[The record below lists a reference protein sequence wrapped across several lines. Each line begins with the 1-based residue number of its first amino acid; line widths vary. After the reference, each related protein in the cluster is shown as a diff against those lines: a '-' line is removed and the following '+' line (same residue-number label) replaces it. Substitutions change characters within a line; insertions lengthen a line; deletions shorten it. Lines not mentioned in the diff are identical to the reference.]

1 MGEVRVN
8 WTAEDSARLA
18 ANQQVRDHLQSAREL
33 TGRLHVRELLAELI
47 ESLRAREVD
56 MRAARNT
63 SGWRPNQCGQALP
76 VHSRST

>member
-47 ESLRAREVD
+47 
-56 MRAARNT
+56 
-63 SGWRPNQCGQALP
+63 
-76 VHSRST
+76 